1 MVKKTLIL
9 ALAFLASVLPAA
21 QSLAESD
28 FVLIK
33 RGTFV
38 MGSPPSEAGREKDET
53 QHRVTVSAF
62 TMGRYE
68 VTQREYREVMG
79 SNPSQFK
86 GDDLPVENVTWF
98 EAVRYCNARSM
109 KEGLKPAY
117 AIQGENVSW
126 DRSSAGYRLPT
137 EAEWEYACRA
147 GTTSP
152 FGTGANI
159 TTDQANYY
167 GTYPYENLPR
177 GEYRQKTIPVMS
189 FAPNPW
195 GLHNMHG
202 NVWEWCW
209 DWYGSYAGGD
219 QADPAGASSGTYR
232 VYRGGGWND
241 FGRHLRCAYRAT
253 SPPSNR
259 AGNLG
264 FRLVRNAR

>member
-1 MVKKTLIL
+1 VKQILIL
-9 ALAFLASVLPAA
+9 TIACMATVLATAPSRA
-21 QSLAESD
+21 QTD
-28 FVLIK
+28 FVFI
-33 RGTFV
+33 RGGTFM

-53 QHRVTVSAF
+53 RHRVTVSGF
-62 TMGRYE
+62 TMGKYE
-68 VTQREYREVMG
+68 VTQREYREIMG
-79 SNPSQFK
+79 SNPSQFR

-98 EAVRYCNARSM
+98 EAVQYCNARSVR
-109 KEGLKPAY
+109 ETLARAY
-117 AIQGENVSW
+117 TIRGQDVSW
-126 DRSSAGYRLPT
+126 DRTAPGYRLPT

-152 FGTGANI
+152 FSTGANI

-177 GEYRQKTIPVMS
+177 GEYRRKPVPVRS
-189 FAPNPW
+189 FEPNPW
-195 GLHNMHG
+195 GLHTMHG

-209 DWYGSYAGGD
+209 DRYGSYESGD
-219 QADPAGASSGTYR
+219 PTDPTGASTGAYR

-241 FGRHLRCAYRAT
+241 FGRHLRSAYRAA

-264 FRLVRNAR
+264 IRLVRNAR